1 MSKLA
6 LGTVQFGL
14 DYGLA
19 NTSGQVSIENIK
31 EILRQAKDAGIDT
44 LDTAIA
50 YGSSEERLGEQG
62 VDDWDIVTKLPPVP
76 NDCADVKT
84 WVNDEI
90 SASLAR
96 LHVNKI
102 SALMLHRPTQLMN
115 SYGEQL
121 WVAMKQLK
129 ENQIVKKIGFSIY
142 DPFELDQLWDKY
154 QPDIIQSPYNVLD
167 QRLKSSGWLEKLN
180 KNNVEVHIRS
190 VFLQG
195 LMLLSK
201 QARPNK
207 FNRWD
212 ELWTIWDQYLV
223 DEQLS
228 PVTACL
234 ASVTNEK
241 KIDRII
247 VGVDSPT
254 QLQEIIGATHAKIEN
269 TPNELCCMDEDLL
282 NPAKWSQ
289 L

>member
-129 ENQIVKKIGFSIY
+129 ESQIVKKIGFSIY

>member
-129 ENQIVKKIGFSIY
+129 EGQIVKKIGFSIY

-167 QRLKSSGWLEKLN
+167 QRLKSSGWLEKLK
-180 KNNVEVHIRS
+180 KNNVEVYIRS

-254 QLQEIIGATHAKIEN
+254 QLQEIIGATHTKIAN